1 MSAFMDLPDTRR
13 FELRLAL
20 ESAGADCAGYNDG
33 FQLAIKRGHFS
44 EVQAKAHELGLT
56 LDGDS
61 LQYFPLGS
69 DNPPEEFRHW
79 CHPYTAERGHAPG
92 FWLYA
97 TYRLP

>member
-1 MSAFMDLPDTRR
+1 MDLPDARR

-20 ESAGADCAGYNDG
+20 ESAGAEVSGYNDG
-33 FQLAIKRGHFS
+33 FTLAIKRGCFCA
-44 EVQAKAHELGLT
+44 VDDKAKELGLV
-56 LDGDS
+56 LDGNS
-61 LQYFPLGS
+61 LNYFPLGS

-79 CHPYTAERGHAPG
+79 VHPYTAERGHGPG